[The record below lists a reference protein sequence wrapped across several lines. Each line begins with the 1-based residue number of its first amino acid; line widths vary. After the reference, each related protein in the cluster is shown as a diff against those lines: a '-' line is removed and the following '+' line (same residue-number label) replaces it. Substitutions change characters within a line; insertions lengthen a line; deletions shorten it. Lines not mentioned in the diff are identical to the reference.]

1 MLWPTQPL
9 PRLVH
14 MHLCTQW
21 TCTDMRTRT
30 HTLHTH
36 IQDIPESSI
45 NVLHFTVLF
54 FSMYTINHAEA
65 PGILTCVI
73 YSERCHRKQVAWLAF
88 SPDNESSAVATVGKQ
103 QETWVGFSSVCV
115 LTVIF
120 SARNKR
126 NGLSCGLMEPG
137 QLESKSLRGFVM
149 RLKKTV
155 DTNTTWYKPK
165 A

>member
-1 MLWPTQPL
+1 MAHTTTPT
-9 PRLVH
+9 
-14 MHLCTQW
+14 
-21 TCTDMRTRT
+21 TCAHAPVYTVNLHRHAHAHT
-30 HTLHTH
+30 HTHTRYSRVKH
-36 IQDIPESSI
+36 QRASFHSA
-45 NVLHFTVLF
+45 FF

-73 YSERCHRKQVAWLAF
+73 HSERCLRKQAAWLAF

-103 QETWVGFSSVCV
+103 QETWIPQGAFSSVCV

-137 QLESKSLRGFVM
+137 ELESKSLRGFVM

-155 DTNTTWYKPK
+155 DRLNTTWYKPK